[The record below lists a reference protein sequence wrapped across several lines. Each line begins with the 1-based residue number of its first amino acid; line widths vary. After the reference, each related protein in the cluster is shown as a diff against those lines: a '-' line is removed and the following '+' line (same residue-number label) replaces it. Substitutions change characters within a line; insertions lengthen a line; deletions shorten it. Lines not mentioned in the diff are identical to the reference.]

1 MKLRKLI
8 SVLLTLG
15 LVLSLF
21 AFGGTAF
28 AEDEITVTDMI
39 GREVAVVPGSYQRVV
54 CIGAGALRMYTAVRC
69 RGYRQHLPGRAP
81 QDV

>member
-28 AEDEITVTDMI
+28 AGDGITVTDMI
-39 GREVAVVPGSYQRVV
+39 GREVEIVIPE
-54 CIGAGALRMYTAVRC
+54 I
-69 RGYRQHLPGRAP
+69 
-81 QDV
+81 